1 MPAECGAARRP
12 SRRFHAC
19 SSSGC
24 WSILSI
30 GQCIVNRAMRKP
42 KRRGIQSI
50 DTGIRLL
57 EVMERAEGP
66 LALKELSA
74 RAELDPSSAHR
85 YLASFV
91 RCGLVRQ
98 DPDSRYD
105 FGPLALHIGL
115 AAVRRLD
122 PVQLIEQALPGLVA
136 KTGYT
141 ALLTVWSNRG
151 PTVVHWQRSRN
162 PFVTNLGLGS
172 VLPISRSA
180 TGAVLVAFLPEAFT
194 ADAIAAEARRED
206 IDRQAFARAV
216 ERARKHRLAF
226 VDSSVIPGLSAVSS
240 PVLQWNG
247 EAAAAVTLIGPDR
260 ELAKTSHPA
269 VAALRRLCDRLSR
282 DFGAR
287 LKEAA

>member
-1 MPAECGAARRP
+1 MLAPPQDARVYCP
-12 SRRFHAC
+12 YANA
-19 SSSGC
+19 
-24 WSILSI
+24 LSI
-30 GQCIVNRAMRKP
+30 VKRP
-42 KRRGIQSI
+42 LKRRGIQSI

-57 EVMERAEGP
+57 EVLEKADGP

-74 RAELDPSSAHR
+74 KADMDPSGAHR

-98 DPDSRYD
+98 EADSRYD

-122 PVQLIEQALPGLVA
+122 PIQLVERALPALVA
-136 KTGYT
+136 ETDHT
-141 ALLTVWSNRG
+141 ALLAVWSNRG
-151 PTVVHWQRSRN
+151 PTVVHWQRGPT
-162 PFVTNLGLGS
+162 PFVTNLALGS

-180 TGAVLVAFLPEAFT
+180 TGAIFVAFLPEAVT

-216 ERARKHRLAF
+216 ERARKTHLAF
-226 VDSSVIPGLSAVSS
+226 VDSSVIPGLAAVSS
-240 PVLQWNG
+240 PVLHWNG
-247 EAAAAVTLIGPDR
+247 EAVASVTLIGPDHD
-260 ELAKTSHPA
+260 LAKANHPA
-269 VAALRRLCDRLSR
+269 ALALKRLCNRLSR
-282 DFGAR
+282 DFGAQ

>member
-1 MPAECGAARRP
+1 MKKAR
-12 SRRFHAC
+12 
-19 SSSGC
+19 
-24 WSILSI
+24 
-30 GQCIVNRAMRKP
+30 
-42 KRRGIQSI
+42 RRGIQSI

-57 EVMERAEGP
+57 EVLERSDGP

-74 RAELDPSSAHR
+74 KADLDPSSAHR

-91 RCGLVRQ
+91 HCGLVRQ
-98 DPDSRYD
+98 DADARYD

-115 AAVRRLD
+115 AAVRRLE
-122 PVQLIEQALPGLVA
+122 PVQLIEQALPGLVTE
-136 KTGYT
+136 TGYT

-162 PFVTNLGLGS
+162 PFVTNLSLGS
-172 VLPISRSA
+172 VLPITRSA
-180 TGAVLVAFLPEAFT
+180 TGAVLVAFLPEAVT
-194 ADAIAAEARRED
+194 ADAVAAEARRENV
-206 IDRQAFARAV
+206 DRQAFARAV

-226 VDSSVIPGLSAVSS
+226 VDSSVIPGLSAVSA

-247 EAAAAVTLIGPDR
+247 EAAATVTLVGPDR
-260 ELAKTSHPA
+260 ELAKASHPA

-282 DFGAR
+282 DFGAQ

>member
-1 MPAECGAARRP
+1 MKRQ
-12 SRRFHAC
+12 S
-19 SSSGC
+19 
-24 WSILSI
+24 
-30 GQCIVNRAMRKP
+30 

-57 EVMERAEGP
+57 EVLEKADGP

-105 FGPLALHIGL
+105 FGSLALHMGL
-115 AAVRRLD
+115 AAVRRID
-122 PVQLIEQALPGLVA
+122 PVQITERALPALVDD
-136 KTGYT
+136 TGYT
-141 ALLTVWSNRG
+141 ALLSVWSNRG
-151 PTVVHWQRSRN
+151 PTVVHWQRSPN

-172 VLPISRSA
+172 VLPVSRSA
-180 TGAVLVAFLPEAFT
+180 TGTMFVAFLPQTVT
-194 ADAIAAEARRED
+194 AETLSQEARREEV
-206 IDRQAFARAV
+206 DREAFGRAV
-216 ERARKHRLAF
+216 ERARKTRLAF
-226 VDSSVIPGLSAVSS
+226 ADSSVTPGLAAVAS

-247 EAAAAVTLIGPDR
+247 QAAAVVTLIGPDS
-260 ELAKTSHPA
+260 ELAKASHPA
-269 VAALRRLCDRLSR
+269 AGALRRLCDRLSK

-287 LKEAA
+287 ELKAVA

>member
-1 MPAECGAARRP
+1 MVKR
-12 SRRFHAC
+12 
-19 SSSGC
+19 
-24 WSILSI
+24 
-30 GQCIVNRAMRKP
+30 Q
-42 KRRGIQSI
+42 RRGVQSI

-57 EVMERAEGP
+57 EVLEKADGP
-66 LALKELSA
+66 LALKDLSA
-74 RAELDPSSAHR
+74 NAEMDPSSAHR

-98 DPDSRYD
+98 EADSRYD
-105 FGPLALHIGL
+105 FGPLALRIGL

-122 PVQLIEQALPGLVA
+122 PVQLTEQALPALVA
-136 KTGYT
+136 ESGFT

-172 VLPISRSA
+172 VLPITRSA
-180 TGAVLVAFLPEAFT
+180 TGAVLVAFLPTAVT
-194 ADAIAAEARRED
+194 ADAIAAEVRRED
-206 IDRQAFARAV
+206 VDRAAFARAV
-216 ERARKHRLAF
+216 ERARKARLAF
-226 VDSSVIPGLSAVSS
+226 VDSSVVPGLSAASA

-260 ELAKTSHPA
+260 ELAKPSHPA
-269 VAALRRLCDRLSR
+269 VVALRRLCDRLSR
-282 DFGAR
+282 DFGAQ